1 MAWKPYSKP
10 LLHIFILRIF
20 TNIMLNKFTEEK
32 NLGRF
37 YIGTTEVSQRQ
48 LAVIEEYLEKGQK
61 LNAIKYAR
69 DISGLGLADAK
80 YYVENFYCIDK
91 NTPQTHLGQATPSSK
106 KSSGGCYVATCV
118 YGSYDCSQVW
128 TLRRYRDNILSSTWY
143 GRLFIRTYYAIS
155 PTLVKC
161 FGNRKW
167 FKKLWRGRLDR
178 MVAKL
183 NAKGIENTP
192 YQDKSW

>member
-1 MAWKPYSKP
+1 M
-10 LLHIFILRIF
+10 
-20 TNIMLNKFTEEK
+20 
-32 NLGRF
+32 GRF

-48 LAVIEEYLEKGQK
+48 LAVIEEYLENGQK

-80 YYVENFYCIDK
+80 YYVENFYRIDK
-91 NTPQTHLGQATPSSK
+91 NTPQTHLRQAAPSSK

-155 PTLVKC
+155 PTIVKC